1 MSRCD
6 KYLEMISLYVDGELD
21 EDSAA
26 QLREHLEECQECR
39 KYYEAFSI
47 ISQNIEETQA
57 PEGFA
62 SEVMGA
68 LRESGGRQ
76 AVGAASGNNARKRKL
91 TRSTVGRFA
100 ALAACLALV
109 VAAGVKVAFPG
120 AESNASG
127 GDPVQFAA
135 TGACGDED
143 GVSDRAAEEH
153 ISGAEVQL
161 VPESASSD
169 YSGSID
175 AITVSDGETVT
186 RIVDEAEIETLA
198 AILEYGEEAGGLP
211 EAQADYV
218 LEIESEEGTV
228 ELMVYDVD
236 GLLLCVDGDGEAY
249 IASGSAEDLA
259 SELPWSSIEPS
270 DEGSGDTYSAE
281 GEG

>member
-26 QLREHLEECQECR
+26 QLREHLDECQECR

-47 ISQNIEETQA
+47 ISQNIDETQA

-76 AVGAASGNNARKRKL
+76 AVGAAAGNNARKRKL
-91 TRSTVGRFA
+91 TRGPIGRAA

-109 VAAGVKVAFPG
+109 IAAGVKVALPG
-120 AESNASG
+120 AENNASG

-135 TGACGDED
+135 TGACGDKD
-143 GVSDRAAEEH
+143 YVADRSSEETD
-153 ISGAEVQL
+153 GAEQL
-161 VPESASSD
+161 QLNPESASSD
-169 YSGSID
+169 YSDSID

-186 RIVDEAEIETLA
+186 RIIDEAEIATLA
-198 AILEYGEEAGGLP
+198 AILEYGEEASGLP

-228 ELMVYDVD
+228 ELTLYDVD